1 MLSLILCVCVCV
13 YVCMFMEKYI
23 LFQVIRTRLRG
34 ILLNVSGM
42 LTNVYNWLCRQ
53 GEELV
58 WEWK

>member
-1 MLSLILCVCVCV
+1 MKIHVIIDFVCVCV
-13 YVCMFMEKYI
+13 FMEKYI

-53 GEELV
+53 GEELI